1 MDSQGSKHSMKTSTK
16 LILIGTFLIVGYGQ
30 QRYEKAADQAAYEA
44 ECAAIAANPNHPASP
59 CVTPKRPDHPLPARG

>member
-1 MDSQGSKHSMKTSTK
+1 MKTSTK
-16 LILIGTFLIVGYGQ
+16 LVLFGVFLAAGYWQ

-59 CVTPKRPDHPLPARG
+59 CVTPTRPDHPLPARG